1 MQVGKLQSE
10 EAIFESVCP
19 YKLYMNN
26 DSTIHVASNNNGS
39 DVDTVVVKHWNGTTE
54 LCTTCNDHTQDLF
67 LFGDHDCSLH
77 SVTKEMRFNW
87 SIKLDSPIGSC
98 PFIENLN
105 SPKGMLSICCCC
117 TTNGSI
123 FILDIATGKILA
135 TTKLPGEIFS
145 SPLIVGD
152 QIVVGCRDNNVYC
165 LKLHTKINNV
175 KTL

>member
-1 MQVGKLQSE
+1 MQVGELQSK

-39 DVDTVVVKHWNGTTE
+39 DVDTVIVKHWNGTTE
-54 LCTTCNDHTQDLF
+54 LCTCDDHTQDLF

-77 SVTKEMRFNW
+77 SVTKEMCFNW
-87 SIKLDSPIGSC
+87 SIKLDSPIGAC
-98 PFIENLN
+98 PFIGNLN
-105 SPKGMLSICCCC
+105 SPKGTLSICCCC

-135 TTKLPGEIFS
+135 STKLPGEIFS
-145 SPLIVGD
+145 SPLIVGN

-165 LKLHTKINNV
+165 LKLNTK
-175 KTL
+175 